1 MKKTIYY
8 ISILFA
14 LLITACSNEDIP
26 VPTQTENGEEICKL
40 TFKIAIPQPSVASR
54 AFNDGR
60 NIDITSLCLLM
71 FDEDGLMVARQLA
84 TSVSDPVLEDD
95 VYQGTY
101 VVELAKTNDKRI
113 IHFVAN
119 YSANK
124 DDFPSSGNENSVL
137 AQLNVTGTTD
147 AYWQRMVVDGIQD
160 TDGDGNADELPT
172 VRLIRNFVAVKMEMS
187 KELLTGS
194 ETPNDTSDDVYKV
207 DQKFLQGYV
216 LFNEAKY
223 GTVAPY
229 FRNEDG
235 GFANYTS
242 EISYSDL
249 VDNQKYIGVEPV
261 NPATGRY
268 DATTPTEEDFTGNL
282 ALTEK
287 YTYERSYPTD
297 NLDSPTFIL
306 MKGKYNDKY
315 YYYRVDIAE
324 NFDNLHLLRNF
335 RYILQITRTCEGYT
349 TIADAIKGS
358 SFNHLVDINIKVEE
372 ITDGETT
379 LKVTPTDIT
388 VVNGTESVTVDYECT
403 YNGSGTSVLTVTVS
417 DPFTPE
423 INENREVIREIT
435 GLTGMEGTLTVKL
448 NSFFDNGSSNLT
460 GGMER
465 QRFEVRTSNGLT
477 RQVRINLIDK
487 INFNPKFVGPDEEG
501 LYQYQYSLPKDLPE
515 CMFPLE
521 IYLYEETGS
530 FTPASGEQLSVDLIP
545 LNNTGRQTWRYK
557 KVMTYA
563 EYTAD
568 NDKSFVAKFKAN
580 GTLSETTTYTMDITN
595 KYAYDGKASLRRST
609 IITIQDGDT
618 TKDGELVWY
627 VGDTSSQ
634 SATVTINNADV
645 KWWYNALEKFNITP
659 ALDENNFTG
668 NKTFTITPEDMD
680 TEVTETLTVTT
691 ADGMTDELV
700 LKVVKVDL
708 EVTASLNPRTNV
720 PLGINE
726 SVRLTINM
734 NKKVALTIDAQRL
747 NKASSTTGSI
757 TTNSDGTIS
766 YTPNA
771 IGEQTITFQTAD
783 AVRDGMVTISHEDIN
798 DIPLPYSRS
807 SWTNKTVNN
816 SSNAPT
822 SNIEDM
828 EIKLKDGTIIG
839 SCDYYYNE
847 QWIFITTIYTRELRN
862 ISINY
867 SGELTNNTEITITK
881 GNNTIN
887 TTIGNLISG
896 TNLRFQ

>member
-14 LLITACSNEDIP
+14 LLITACSNEDIS

-40 TFKIAIPQPSVASR
+40 TFKITIPQPSVASR
-54 AFNDGR
+54 AFNDGST
-60 NIDITSLCLLM
+60 IDITSLCLLM
-71 FDEDGLMVARQLA
+71 FDEDGLMVGRKLA
-84 TSVSDPVLEDD
+84 ESVTDPTLQNG

-101 VVELAKTNDKRI
+101 EVELAKTDENRI

-119 YSANK
+119 YSDDI
-124 DDFPSSGNENSVL
+124 DDFPNSGNENSVL
-137 AQLNVTGTTD
+137 SQLNVTGTTD
-147 AYWQRMVVDGIQD
+147 VYWQRMEVDGFRD
-160 TDGDGNADELPT
+160 TDNLKGSDEKYTIDNITET

-187 KELLTGS
+187 KELLTDS

-207 DQKFLQGYV
+207 DQNFLQGYV

-235 GFANYTS
+235 GFANYTR
-242 EISYSDL
+242 ISYSDL

-261 NPATGRY
+261 DPATGRY
-268 DATTPTEEDFTGNL
+268 DATTPEEGDFTMS
-282 ALTEK
+282 EK

-297 NLDSPTFIL
+297 ELDSPTFIV
-306 MKGKYNDKY
+306 MKGKYNGKD

-324 NFDNLHLLRNF
+324 NFKNLHLLRNF

-349 TIADAIKGS
+349 TIPDAINGS

-388 VVNGTESVTVDYECT
+388 VVNGTENVTVEYTCT
-403 YNGSGTSVLTVTVS
+403 YKGTGTGTGTQPTVS
-417 DPFTPE
+417 VSSPFTPE
-423 INENREVIREIT
+423 IDKTREFIKSISKPS
-435 GLTGMEGTLTVKL
+435 GMSGTLTVTL
-448 NSFFDNGSSNLT
+448 NSLFKDGASLLGNGI
-460 GGMER
+460 ER
-465 QRFEVRTSNGLT
+465 QRFEVRTSNGLV
-477 RQVRINLIDK
+477 REVRINLIDK
-487 INFNPKFVGPDEEG
+487 IDFNPKFVGPDG
-501 LYQYQYSLPKDLPE
+501 DGNYQYQYNLPRDLPE

-545 LNNTGRQTWRYK
+545 DPNNEGRQTWRYK

-563 EYTAD
+563 DYTAD
-568 NDKSFVAKFKAN
+568 VDKNFIAKFKAN
-580 GTLSETTTYTMDITN
+580 GTLSETATYTMHITN
-595 KYAYDGKASLRRST
+595 EYAYDGEASLMRAT
-609 IITIQDGDT
+609 IIKIQ
-618 TKDGELVWY
+618 DGELVWY
-627 VGDTSSQ
+627 IGDASSSQ
-634 SATVTINNADV
+634 TATVTINNADV
-645 KWWYNALEKFNITP
+645 KWWYNALENFNITP

-668 NKTFTITPEDMD
+668 NKTFTISPKSMD

-720 PLGINE
+720 PLGTNE

-734 NKKVALTIDAQRL
+734 NKKVTLTIDAQRL
-747 NKASSTTGSI
+747 NNASSTTGRI

-783 AVRDGMVTISHEDIN
+783 AVRGGTVTISHEDIDDVKLN
-798 DIPLPYSRS
+798 YSRS
-807 SWTNKTVNN
+807 GFGNKTVNN
-816 SSNAPT
+816 GGRNKT
-822 SNIEDM
+822 GDYKIM
-828 EIKLKDGTIIG
+828 VGTTIVGSCEYEYSEGIFGIG
-839 SCDYYYNE
+839 S
-847 QWIFITTIYTRELRN
+847 YTRLTAINFDVDYRELLTET
-862 ISINY
+862 ISITISNDTY
-867 SGELTNNTEITITK
+867 TIT
-881 GNNTIN
+881 

>member
-54 AFNDGR
+54 AFNDGST
-60 NIDITSLCLLM
+60 IDITSLCLLM
-71 FDEDGLMVARQLA
+71 FDEDGLMVGRKLA
-84 TSVSDPVLEDD
+84 ESVTDPTLQNG

-101 VVELAKTNDKRI
+101 EVELAKTDENRI

-119 YSANK
+119 YSDDI
-124 DDFPSSGNENSVL
+124 DDFPNSGNENSVL
-137 AQLNVTGTTD
+137 SQLNVTGTTD
-147 AYWQRMVVDGIQD
+147 VYWQRMEVDGFRD
-160 TDGDGNADELPT
+160 TDNLKGSDEKYTIDNITET

-194 ETPNDTSDDVYKV
+194 ETPDDTSDDVYKV
-207 DQKFLQGYV
+207 DQNFLQGYV

-261 NPATGRY
+261 DPATGRY
-268 DATTPTEEDFTGNL
+268 DATLPTEEDFTGNL

-297 NLDSPTFIL
+297 NLDSPTFIV
-306 MKGKYNDKY
+306 MKGIYNEKS

-324 NFDNLHLLRNF
+324 NFTNLHLLRNF

-379 LKVTPTDIT
+379 LKVSPTDIT
-388 VVNGTESVTVDYECT
+388 VVNGTLSVTVDYECT
-403 YNGSGTSVLTVTVS
+403 YNGSTPPEVTVS

-423 INENREVIREIT
+423 INKEREVIKSIT
-435 GLTGMEGTLTVKL
+435 NPDGLEGTLTVAL
-448 NSFFDNGSSNLT
+448 YSFFNEDGKTSNLI

-545 LNNTGRQTWRYK
+545 DLNNKGRQTWRYK
-557 KVMTYA
+557 KVMTYQD
-563 EYTAD
+563 YTQDAD
-568 NDKSFVAKFKAN
+568 KQFIAKFKSN
-580 GTLSETTTYTMDITN
+580 GTLSETATYTMYITN
-595 KYAYDGKASLRRST
+595 KYAYDGEASLRSAT

-627 VGDTSSQ
+627 VGDASSTQ
-634 SATVTINNADV
+634 SATVTINNEDV
-645 KWWYNALEKFNITP
+645 DWSYNTLTKFTV
-659 ALDENNFTG
+659 AKDG
-668 NKTFTITPEDMD
+668 NTLTITPMNMS
-680 TEVTETLTVTT
+680 TEAEETLTVTT

-700 LKVVKVDL
+700 LKVVPKPVEKTVWLKIYYDIDRL
-708 EVTASLNPRTNV
+708 VGNNYTGELTTNNKPDISVSDNTIEV
-720 PLGINE
+720 
-726 SVRLTINM
+726 SVGTYNNDRGWPLTIKN
-734 NKKVALTIDAQRL
+734 ASASTDA
-747 NKASSTTGSI
+747 
-757 TTNSDGTIS
+757 
-766 YTPNA
+766 
-771 IGEQTITFQTAD
+771 TITF
-783 AVRDGMVTISHEDIN
+783 SYE
-798 DIPLPYSRS
+798 YS
-807 SWTNKTVNN
+807 
-816 SSNAPT
+816 
-822 SNIEDM
+822 
-828 EIKLKDGTIIG
+828 
-839 SCDYYYNE
+839 
-847 QWIFITTIYTRELRN
+847 IYTATGTVKISELLN
-862 ISINY
+862 GDIDSIT
-867 SGELTNNTEITITK
+867 LTN
-881 GNNTIN
+881 
-887 TTIGNLISG
+887 
-896 TNLRFQ
+896 